1 MAFTVFM
8 LLPKHRWAG
17 FLAIAYAFYIGIGVS
32 MNIHW
37 FSDFVAG
44 VIIGTVIGVVV
55 GKSFVPKMEI
65 PGH

>member
-1 MAFTVFM
+1 
-8 LLPKHRWAG
+8 
-17 FLAIAYAFYIGIGVS
+17 

-55 GKSFVPKMEI
+55 GKSFGVPANGAAAI
-65 PGH
+65 